1 MGKTWRVVICG
12 QAAVGKT
19 AILEQLISGDHVVGS
34 PMFSTV
40 EDIYVALVDTDRGQ
54 KEKVHFYDTAGLDAT
69 RPELPK
75 QYYSFADGYV
85 IVYDVTNESSFQ
97 CMDKIKKLIEKNK
110 EKKEAVIISLGNKCD
125 IKTHKQVDFN
135 AANKWAQLEKI
146 RLWEVSVSN
155 RHSLMDPFVWL
166 ASKIT
171 QPPTKSF
178 SVPAFG
184 GSKRQKAL
192 NNDTS

>member
-1 MGKTWRVVICG
+1 MGKTWRVVVCG

-19 AILEQLISGDHVVGS
+19 AILEQLINGDHVVGS

-54 KEKVHFYDTAGLDAT
+54 KEKVHFYDTAGLDSA

-75 QYYSFADGYV
+75 QYFSFADGYV
-85 IVYDVTNESSFQ
+85 IVYDVTNEQSFH
-97 CMDKIKKLIEKNK
+97 CMDRLKKLIEKNK

-125 IKTHKQVDFN
+125 LKEAKQVDFN
-135 AANKWAQLEKI
+135 TSNRWAQNEKI

-155 RHSLMDPFVWL
+155 RHSLMDPFGFLV
-166 ASKIT
+166 SKIT
-171 QPPTKSF
+171 QPPAKTF
-178 SVPAFG
+178 TGFG
-184 GSKRQKAL
+184 GSKKQKAL
-192 NNDTS
+192 NSDLS